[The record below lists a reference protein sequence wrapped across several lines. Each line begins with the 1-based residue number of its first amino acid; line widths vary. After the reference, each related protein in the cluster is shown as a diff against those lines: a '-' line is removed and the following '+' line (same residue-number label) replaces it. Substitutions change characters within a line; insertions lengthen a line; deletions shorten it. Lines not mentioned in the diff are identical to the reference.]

1 MFDILPMASSHLCL
15 GIDPKHTPGNSPLW
29 KQKIGLLDNYD
40 KQNWY
45 HLNDLFGI
53 YPQHN
58 HRRQ

>member
-1 MFDILPMASSHLCL
+1 MASFHLCL
-15 GIDPKHTPGNSPLW
+15 GIDPEHTPGNSSLW
-29 KQKIGLLDNYD
+29 TQKIGLLDNYD